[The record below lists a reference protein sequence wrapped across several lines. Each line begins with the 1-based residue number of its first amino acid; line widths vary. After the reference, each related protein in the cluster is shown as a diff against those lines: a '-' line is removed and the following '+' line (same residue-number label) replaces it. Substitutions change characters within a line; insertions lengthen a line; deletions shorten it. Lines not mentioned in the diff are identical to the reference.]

1 MVSKYYYGKH
11 FIDSNDIKEILKTL
25 KSGII
30 SQGSQLDKLE
40 KNVAKYCG
48 VNYCVA
54 VSSGTAAL
62 HLSVLSL
69 NFKKNF
75 LALTSPITFAAT
87 PNSVIACGGKIDC
100 VDINKETFNLD
111 ENKLEQYLRNK
122 KNKKPKLIIPVNFG
136 GQSPNMKQIYKIAK
150 KNNIKIIED
159 ASQAMGGLYNNN
171 KIGSCEYSDLTVF
184 SLHPVKSITS
194 GEGGLILTNN
204 KNLYEKIKLLKLN
217 GVKKTSKPSWYHDV
231 KTFGLNYKISELN
244 CALANSQLKKIDKF
258 VNKRNSIAKF
268 YEKNLDSNI
277 YEYQKILGKSSI
289 SARHLFI
296 IKFKN
301 KINNINKNIFYNTL
315 KKMNIILDIKYRPLN
330 LMSFY
335 KKNFKLNDCP
345 SAKEYFQQTFCI
357 PIYQQLNIKDLKY
370 IVKSLNITAKKLKL

>member
-30 SQGSQLDKLE
+30 SQGPQLDKLE

-150 KNNIKIIED
+150 KNNIK
-159 ASQAMGGLYNNN
+159 NN
-171 KIGSCEYSDLTVF
+171 
-184 SLHPVKSITS
+184 
-194 GEGGLILTNN
+194 
-204 KNLYEKIKLLKLN
+204 
-217 GVKKTSKPSWYHDV
+217 
-231 KTFGLNYKISELN
+231 
-244 CALANSQLKKIDKF
+244 
-258 VNKRNSIAKF
+258 
-268 YEKNLDSNI
+268 
-277 YEYQKILGKSSI
+277 
-289 SARHLFI
+289 
-296 IKFKN
+296 
-301 KINNINKNIFYNTL
+301 
-315 KKMNIILDIKYRPLN
+315 
-330 LMSFY
+330 
-335 KKNFKLNDCP
+335 
-345 SAKEYFQQTFCI
+345 
-357 PIYQQLNIKDLKY
+357 
-370 IVKSLNITAKKLKL
+370 